1 MDTSK
6 EKCGYMTKLY
16 IDDLRNSPDDSW
28 IVARTITGAIR
39 VLATMDVGVIS
50 LDHDISHHVS
60 VDGNARPFACVEN
73 FSAVCYFIGEKYK
86 GLSPPSIILHTSNP
100 VGAQRMRHIL
110 DAYGLKSEYQ
120 PGKPVNR

>member
-1 MDTSK
+1 MPYTRWSPNFTAFETSQS
-6 EKCGYMTKLY
+6 EINT
-16 IDDLRNSPDDSW
+16 
-28 IVARTITGAIR
+28 
-39 VLATMDVGVIS
+39 
-50 LDHDISHHVS
+50 HDISHHVS

-110 DAYGLKSEYQ
+110 DSYGLKSEYQ
-120 PGKPVNR
+120 PGKPVNH

>member
-1 MDTSK
+1 
-6 EKCGYMTKLY
+6 
-16 IDDLRNSPDDSW
+16 
-28 IVARTITGAIR
+28 
-39 VLATMDVGVIS
+39 MDVDVIS

-60 VDGNARPFACVEN
+60 VDGNARPFACIEN

-86 GLSPPSIILHTSNP
+86 GLSPPNIILHTSNP

-110 DAYGLKSEYQ
+110 DSYGLKSEYQ

>member
-1 MDTSK
+1 
-6 EKCGYMTKLY
+6 MTKLY

-39 VLATMDVGVIS
+39 VLATMDVDVIS
-50 LDHDISHHVS
+50 LDQDISHHVS
-60 VDGNARPFACVEN
+60 VEGNDRPFACIKT

-86 GLSPPSIILHTSNP
+86 GLAPPNIILHPSNP

-110 DAYGLKSEYQ
+110 DSYGL
-120 PGKPVNR
+120 

>member
-1 MDTSK
+1 
-6 EKCGYMTKLY
+6 MTKLY

-28 IVARTITGAIR
+28 IVVRTLTGAIR
-39 VLATMDVGVIS
+39 VLATMDVDVIS
-50 LDHDISHHVS
+50 LDHDISHYVS

-110 DAYGLKSEYQ
+110 ASYGLKSEYQ
-120 PGKPVNR
+120 PGKPVHR